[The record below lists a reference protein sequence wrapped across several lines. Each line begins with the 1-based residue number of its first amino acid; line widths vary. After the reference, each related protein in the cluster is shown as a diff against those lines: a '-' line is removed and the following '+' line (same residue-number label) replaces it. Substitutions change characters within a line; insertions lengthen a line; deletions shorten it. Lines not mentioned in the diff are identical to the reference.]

1 MRGVGMN
8 KNKALIISFLT
19 LSLLMLVLF
28 NSYGQKFSEWKGS
41 FETEEGVSI
50 VMNPREP
57 IYGEDI
63 LWIKEELVI
72 GVAEGREEYMFYQI
86 RDIAVDNDG
95 LIYVV
100 EGRSAHIRVF
110 DKNGK
115 YIRTIGRKGQGPG
128 EFQMPCY
135 AQVISQNELMIH
147 DYAAFRLT
155 FFSLRGEYLRQKSTA
170 ETRIPFIPLKMP
182 EKGYLVVITA
192 GAPPPTGGKQL
203 RIYDSDLE
211 LVKTIAIEERDMRK
225 LFDIGKPTW
234 YGDVSPSGKIVWGD
248 SSEYVLQV
256 LDQEGKL
263 IKKIV
268 KEYDPVKIPEED
280 KEEYKK
286 QFAVAI
292 QRGVGIHFRSHYP
305 AFSEIVVDDEERIFV
320 QTYERIRGSD
330 EHFYFDVFD
339 PEGKYL
345 AKVPI
350 RVNLN
355 RISVWKKKK
364 LYTVEED
371 EGGYLYVKRHKATW
385 KF

>member
-1 MRGVGMN
+1 MN

-19 LSLLMLVLF
+19 LLLPMLFLF
-28 NSYGQKFSEWKGS
+28 SSYGQKLSEWKGTI
-41 FETEEGVSI
+41 ETEDGVSI
-50 VMNPREP
+50 VKNPKEP
-57 IYGEDI
+57 IYGEDVLRI
-63 LWIKEELVI
+63 EEERVI
-72 GVAEGREEYMFYQI
+72 GVVEGQEEYMFSRI
-86 RDIAVDNDG
+86 NAIAVDNDG

-128 EFQMPCY
+128 EFQMPYY
-135 AQVISQNELMIH
+135 AQVISRNELMIH

-155 FFSLRGEYLRQKSTA
+155 FFSLQGEYLRQKSTA
-170 ETRIPFIPLKMP
+170 ETRIPFIPLKMT
-182 EKGYLVVITA
+182 EKGNLVVITA

-234 YGDVSPSGKIVWGD
+234 YGDVSPEGKIVWGD
-248 SSEYVLQV
+248 SREYVLQV
-256 LDQEGKL
+256 LDQDGKL
-263 IKKIV
+263 IKKIT
-268 KEYDPVKIPEED
+268 KEYDPVKITTED

-286 QFAVAI
+286 QFAGAI
-292 QRGVGIHFRSHYP
+292 ERGVGIHFRSHNP
-305 AFSEIVVDDEERIFV
+305 AFLQIKVDDEERIFV
-320 QTYERIRGSD
+320 QTYEQIEGGG
-330 EHFYFDVFD
+330 EYYYFDVFD